1 MDRMEKAE
9 RPVPEPFRRFE
20 ALTKKLLSVP
30 KKEVDDKEAQRPK
43 RERKPKSA

>member
-1 MDRMEKAE
+1 MAKAE

-30 KKEVDDKEAQRPK
+30 KKEVDDKEARRPK
-43 RERKPKSA
+43 RRRTPTS